1 MLSLCF
7 LQGEKFDDHEED
19 NEEPETE
26 GSIDQE
32 MGSSFG
38 SPLDA
43 DETGRDLDDE
53 PPSGASA
60 LRCPNQQPQV
70 TDVMSLSCLH
80 HHNDT
85 GSSNQTAN
93 TSKHDLLNQFAEVML
108 ADMHH
113 IKDPMVLMRLRRDI
127 TDLVFTAV
135 EEDAQRR
142 CVQAPSVPGQS
153 WSCSRPEQPCSQ
165 TNYSW
170 RQKFLKRKSK
180 GCEVGRRR
188 WEETEHTRRTS
199 RSQLS
204 QPVQRGQALEGLS
217 LSSSQV
223 IIQASEIKR
232 ETDAHTVKTE
242 EEENLPPAWK
252 CYKVNAIIHVG

>member
-1 MLSLCF
+1 MKSLECSRADVECRF
-7 LQGEKFDDHEED
+7 FCLCLLQGEKFDDHEED

-32 MGSSFG
+32 TGSSFG

-43 DETGRDLDDE
+43 DVTGRDLDDE
-53 PPSGASA
+53 PQSGASA

-80 HHNDT
+80 HHNDA

-93 TSKHDLLNQFAEVML
+93 ASKHDLLNQFTEVML
-108 ADMHH
+108 ADMRH
-113 IKDPMVLMRLRRDI
+113 IKDPMLLMRLRRDI
-127 TDLVFTAV
+127 TNLVFTAV

-142 CVQAPSVPGQS
+142 CVRAPSVPGSSQS

-180 GCEVGRRR
+180 GCELGRRR
-188 WEETEHTRRTS
+188 WEQS
-199 RSQLS
+199 
-204 QPVQRGQALEGLS
+204 QALEGLS

-223 IIQASEIKR
+223 IIQASDIKR

-242 EEENLPPAWK
+242 EEILPLA
-252 CYKVNAIIHVG
+252 

>member
-1 MLSLCF
+1 MCF

-32 MGSSFG
+32 TGSSFG

-43 DETGRDLDDE
+43 DVTGRDLDDE
-53 PPSGASA
+53 PQSGASA

-80 HHNDT
+80 HHNDA

-93 TSKHDLLNQFAEVML
+93 ASKHDLLNQFAEVML
-108 ADMHH
+108 ADMRH
-113 IKDPMVLMRLRRDI
+113 IKDPMLLMRLRRDI
-127 TDLVFTAV
+127 TNLVFTAV

-142 CVQAPSVPGQS
+142 CVRAPSVPGSSQS

-188 WEETEHTRRTS
+188 WEQS
-199 RSQLS
+199 
-204 QPVQRGQALEGLS
+204 QALEGLS

-223 IIQASEIKR
+223 IIQASDIKR

-242 EEENLPPAWK
+242 EEILPLA
-252 CYKVNAIIHVG
+252 